1 MTENV
6 VLEIL
11 SAFIHNRKPC
21 LNQDTQEDKLFYS
34 FYIQGI
40 LPILAYMDKKWDII
54 KDANIKKELVDCYYQ
69 AIAVNLNKA
78 ICLKTSRKS
87 SAKIKSPTCLLR
99 GGMCALFTLF
109 LSFAL
114 SEILI
119 FL

>member
-54 KDANIKKELVDCYYQ
+54 TDKKIKNELVDCYYQ
-69 AIAVNLNKA
+69 TIAVNFNKA
-78 ICLKTSRKS
+78 NMFEAISQIKQINTAIRHKAENIAEIRIFCLNV
-87 SAKIKSPTCLLR
+87 IQH
-99 GGMCALFTLF
+99 LFF
-109 LSFAL
+109 
-114 SEILI
+114 
-119 FL
+119 